1 MWHPYTQMKTAPDPL
16 PIVRGEGV
24 YLYTEDGRRLLDGI
38 SSWWV
43 NIHGHAHPALNAALT
58 AQAAKLEHV
67 LFAGATHEPAV
78 ALAEQLISILPPG
91 LTRIF
96 YSDNGSTA
104 VEVALKMAWQY
115 WKNRGQPERSN
126 FVALHHGFHGDT
138 VGAMSLSE
146 VTGFSKPF
154 EGLLFPVAT
163 CACALLLSLSAG
175 IKAFRVRD

>member
-1 MWHPYTQMKTAPDPL
+1 MTTHNNLSCRDSASTWHPYTQMKTAPDPL
-16 PIVRGEGV
+16 PIVRGEGI

-43 NIHGHAHPALNAALT
+43 NIHGHAHPALNAALA

-78 ALAEQLISILPPG
+78 ALAEQLREILPPG

-115 WKNRGQPERSN
+115 WQNRGEAR
-126 FVALHHGFHGDT
+126 
-138 VGAMSLSE
+138 
-146 VTGFSKPF
+146 
-154 EGLLFPVAT
+154 
-163 CACALLLSLSAG
+163 
-175 IKAFRVRD
+175 RDF